1 MILFSWWRKKK
12 SEPEPEPEPEPKP
25 LKFRIVELPK
35 QHKIN
40 YLDPQVKTPL
50 GWESLRS
57 SPSNLCDTIEE
68 ARCTIKV
75 YKESLEYK
83 NMNPII
89 HEVTDL

>member
-1 MILFSWWRKKK
+1 MIFFSRWRKKK
-12 SEPEPEPEPEPKP
+12 SDQKPDPKPEP

-50 GWESLRS
+50 GWESLRN
-57 SPSNLCDTIEE
+57 SPSNLCDTVEE
-68 ARCTIKV
+68 ARWTIKA
-75 YKESLEYK
+75 YKEALKYK